1 LRIINAIV
9 LAFCVVAA
17 GAVPR
22 QVEVRDPHGAQV
34 ESAAHAVL
42 TPSPVRRGGDV
53 ARPLAFV
60 TPALSAGLTPPPRL
74 AIALVERTPA
84 NPIASVVP
92 TRSSRGPPRS

>member
-1 LRIINAIV
+1 MRIVNAIV

-22 QVEVRDPHGAQV
+22 QVEVRDPHAAQL
-34 ESAAHAVL
+34 ETAPHAVV
-42 TPSPVRRGGDV
+42 TPSQIRRGGDV

-60 TPALSAGLTPPPRL
+60 TPALPAGVMAPPRV
-74 AIALVERTPA
+74 AISLVERTPVD
-84 NPIASVVP
+84 PVTSFVP

>member
-9 LAFCVVAA
+9 LALCVVAA

-22 QVEVRDPHGAQV
+22 PVEVRDPHAAQV
-34 ESAAHAVL
+34 ETAPHAVL
-42 TPSPVRRGGDV
+42 APSLSRRAGDV

-60 TPALSAGLTPPPRL
+60 APAPPAGLTAPPRV
-74 AIALVERTPA
+74 AISFVERTPA
-84 NPIASVVP
+84 DPVTSFVP